1 VPRIPETT
9 AAGRPLR
16 DPPPFEA
23 FELLGLAEGTD
34 RRATTEQV
42 CAADHASYDEPLR
55 ASPEKISRLC
65 KAFPEGVRLC
75 VGRADGIWHP
85 VGYTAWH
92 PIARQTLDDVGG
104 WPANVPVDRAGRDVA
119 YLFNF
124 SVVPSLIGSDIARR
138 MMSELD
144 EAVRGFPVLVADVVS
159 AHGRR
164 AAARWGMELR
174 ANHLRNGHPW
184 ELWVSGGER
193 RG

>member
-1 VPRIPETT
+1 MPRIP
-9 AAGRPLR
+9 AAVPTH
-16 DPPPFEA
+16 PEPPFDA
-23 FELLGLAEGTD
+23 FEVLDLFGTAD
-34 RRATTEQV
+34 PRVTAEQV
-42 CAADHASYDEPLR
+42 CAADHASYDAPLR
-55 ASPEKISRLC
+55 ASLAKIERLC
-65 KAFPEGVRLC
+65 SAFPEGVRLC
-75 VGRADGIWHP
+75 VGRADGIWQP

-92 PIARQTLDDVGG
+92 PIARQTLDDVGC
-104 WPANVPVDRAGRDVA
+104 WPASVPVDRAGRQVA

-124 SVVPSLIGSDIARR
+124 SVIPSLIGSDIARR

-174 ANHLRNGHPW
+174 ANHVRNGHPW